1 MTATAALPSPTPA
14 RRAQALGTG
23 LWVFIGVVCAL
34 FGLFLMSYVMRMGLG
49 PGDWTPLALPWQLW
63 LSTACLAAA
72 GITLQRACGAA
83 RLQRLRDTQAL
94 LAAAGTFTAAFV
106 LSQWWAWQALQEA
119 RVALAGNPAASFFYL
134 LTALHALH
142 VLGGL
147 VAWTLALTK
156 PEAWRIALLA
166 RYWHFLLGLWVL
178 LFATFGLLTPEVAAI
193 LCGRGSA

>member
-1 MTATAALPSPTPA
+1 MTVAASLPSPTPA
-14 RRAQALGTG
+14 RRAKALDTG
-23 LWVFIGVVCAL
+23 LWVFIGVVTAL
-34 FGLFLMSYVMRMGLG
+34 FGLFLTAYVMRMGLG

-72 GITLQRACGAA
+72 SITLQRAGSAA
-83 RLQRLRDTQAL
+83 RRLRPRDTQAL
-94 LAAAGTFTAAFV
+94 LAAAGACAAAFV
-106 LSQWWAWQALQEA
+106 LSQWGAWHALQGA

-134 LTALHALH
+134 LTALHGLH

-147 VAWTLALTK
+147 VAWTLALPK

-166 RYWHFLLGLWVL
+166 RYWHFLLVLWVV